1 MIGHTNLASHC
12 ATSSLV
18 FHNFSP
24 LIHNEFKVPLV
35 HYAIFDH
42 TPFKRNILF
51 KLNLKNPLVVF
62 DLETTGTTIS
72 QDRIVE
78 MAMIKIMP
86 DGTVEEKCRKI
97 NPTIPIPAETSM
109 IHGIYDEDVKD
120 EPSFAQVA
128 KSLAQYL
135 EGCDLSGFNVLGF
148 DVPML
153 VEEFLRANVDFDT
166 ENRKIVDAQ
175 KIFHLMEKR
184 NLTAAYKF
192 YCGKDLENAHSALAD
207 TQATHEVLVSQIEKY
222 EGQEAFDSLG
232 KKLATIEND
241 MGALH
246 ELTTSSRVDFA
257 GRMIYKDGIEV
268 FNFGKHRG
276 KPVKEILQKE
286 PSFYDWM
293 MKGDFPLDTKRKLTK
308 VKLSGFNK

>member
-1 MIGHTNLASHC
+1 MLYRIFGF
-12 ATSSLV
+12 V
-18 FHNFSP
+18 PIQFS
-24 LIHNEFKVPLV
+24 V
-35 HYAIFDH
+35 
-42 TPFKRNILF
+42 LF

-62 DLETTGTTIS
+62 DLETTGTNIS

-78 MAMIKIMP
+78 IAMVKVMP

-97 NPTIPIPAETSM
+97 NPTIPIPSETSM

-120 EPSFAQVA
+120 EPTFKQVA

-153 VEEFLRANVDFDT
+153 VEEFLRANVDFEVD
-166 ENRKIVDAQ
+166 NRKIVDAQ
-175 KIFHLMEKR
+175 KLFHLMEKR

-192 YCGKDLENAHSALAD
+192 YCNRNLENAHSALAD
-207 TQATHEVLVSQIEKY
+207 TKATYDVLLAQIERY
-222 EGQEAFDSLG
+222 EGQEACDTLG
-232 KKLATIEND
+232 KKLGEIKND

-246 ELTTSSRVDFA
+246 NLTTSSRVDLA
-257 GRMIYKDGIEV
+257 GRMIYKDGVET

-276 KPVKEILQKE
+276 KPVSEILAKE
-286 PSFYDWM
+286 PSFYDWI
-293 MKGDFPLDTKRKLTK
+293 MKGDFPLDTKRKLTQI
-308 VKLSGFNK
+308 KLRGFNK

>member
-1 MIGHTNLASHC
+1 M
-12 ATSSLV
+12 
-18 FHNFSP
+18 
-24 LIHNEFKVPLV
+24 
-35 HYAIFDH
+35 
-42 TPFKRNILF
+42 F

-62 DLETTGTTIS
+62 DLETTGTNIS

-78 MAMIKIMP
+78 IAMVKAMP

-97 NPTIPIPAETSM
+97 NPTIPIPHETSL

-120 EPSFAQVA
+120 EPTFAQIA

-135 EGCDLSGFNVLGF
+135 EGCDLAGFNVLGF
-148 DVPML
+148 DIPML
-153 VEEFLRANVDFDT
+153 VEEFLRANVDFETD
-166 ENRKIVDAQ
+166 NRKIVDAQ
-175 KIFHLMEKR
+175 KLFHLMEKR

-192 YCGKDLENAHSALAD
+192 YCDKNLVDAHSALAD
-207 TQATHEVLVSQIEKY
+207 TKATYEVLVSQVEKY
-222 EGQEAFDSLG
+222 EGREVFDGLG

-241 MGALH
+241 MGKLH

-257 GRMIYKDGIEV
+257 GRMIYKDGVEV

-276 KPVKEILQKE
+276 KAVTEILEKE
-286 PSFYDWM
+286 PSFYDWV

-308 VKLSGFNK
+308 IKLRAFNK